1 MGHISGMQSVLE
13 TTWAALA
20 EPNRRA
26 ALDLLRVRP
35 RTVGELAEV
44 LGLAQP
50 TVSKH
55 LKVLRE
61 AGLVQV
67 SAEAQR
73 RIYAIE
79 PGPLLGLDAW
89 LTPYRELWNE
99 RLDAL
104 GQHLDAKYADADI
117 DTDAEARAEAEEG

>member
-1 MGHISGMQSVLE
+1 MLSVLE

-35 RTVGELAEV
+35 RTVGEVAQA

-50 TVSKH
+50 TASKH

-61 AGLVQV
+61 AGLVSV
-67 SAEAQR
+67 SAQAQQ
-73 RIYAIE
+73 RIYALDPE
-79 PGPLLGLDAW
+79 PLAGLDEW
-89 LTPYRELWNE
+89 LAPYRALWNE

-104 GQHLDAKYADADI
+104 GRHLDATYPA
-117 DTDAEARAEAEEG
+117 AEAQATAGSAVEGIEGKVRA

>member
-1 MGHISGMQSVLE
+1 MLSALE

-26 ALDLLRVRP
+26 LLDLLRVRP
-35 RTVGELAEV
+35 RTVGEVAEA

-61 AGLVQV
+61 AGLVRV
-67 SAEAQR
+67 SVDAQR
-73 RIYAIE
+73 RIYTLD
-79 PGPLLGLDAW
+79 PDPLVGLDGW
-89 LTPYRELWNE
+89 LAPYRELWND

-104 GQHLDAKYADADI
+104 GRHLDELHAATAERPIPAK
-117 DTDAEARAEAEEG
+117 ERRER